1 MTERMAT
8 AGPSRGANCA
18 ASGAAQRRRPR
29 TWGDHSR
36 RRQLGVILLV
46 AMVSAVA
53 LAFAGMSLVRAVS
66 TAVAIGGNLDARQ
79 RATLAASAAFEE
91 DVAALFGSSPLD
103 TTGDDLAHH
112 YFASR
117 QPGEDARGVPGVLQ
131 SAAAYPAALAVLDAG
146 DGYAVRHVIERL
158 CLLPGDAFPATC
170 TLSPPS
176 VAAAAGTPPAD
187 EPPRLP
193 YYRITV
199 RVDGPAASASFV
211 QGTVSGAHANPRLSW
226 RTLDE

>member
-1 MTERMAT
+1 MSMA
-8 AGPSRGANCA
+8 
-18 ASGAAQRRRPR
+18 
-29 TWGDHSR
+29 GDHQ
-36 RRQLGVILLV
+36 RQRQRGIILLV
-46 AMVSAVA
+46 AMLTAVA

-66 TAVAIGGNLDARQ
+66 TAVAIGANLDARQ
-79 RATLAASAAFEE
+79 YATLAASAAFEQ
-91 DVAALFGSSPLD
+91 DVAALFGSSPIVP
-103 TTGDDLAHH
+103 TADDLPHH

-131 SAAAYPAALAVLDAG
+131 SMPAYPAALAVLDAG
-146 DGYAVRHVIERL
+146 NGYAARHVIERL
-158 CLLPGDAFPATC
+158 CLLPGEASSVNC

-176 VAAAAGTPPAD
+176 VAAAAGTPPSD

-199 RVDGPAASASFV
+199 RVDGPAATATFV

-226 RTLDE
+226 RVLDE